1 MRLLFYL
8 NYIQI
13 IKLLEGKMSN
23 ENRRSWNKHAR
34 RYQKKCGFNC
44 NVAHYLSEAYPMEN
58 ELNLLGN
65 VSGLEVLEIGSGAG
79 QCGIAMA
86 KQGAHVTCLDISEE
100 QIAIGCKYAGK
111 ENVNVNFV
119 QGDMEDLSL
128 FSSDLFDL
136 VFSAAAI
143 SYVERID
150 KVFSEVFRVLKDGG
164 RFLFSSVNPFWFAL
178 GATELWPEENNNPSY
193 FYRGPD
199 RWKWNEEDDF
209 EFITYRRP
217 LQDYFNSL
225 IDAGLHI
232 KKFIEL
238 EPVLNRLTEDTFFFM
253 DEKEIEMA
261 KRFPQGM
268 IVLSEKPF

>member
-1 MRLLFYL
+1 
-8 NYIQI
+8 
-13 IKLLEGKMSN
+13 MSN
-23 ENRRSWNKHAR
+23 KNQDSWNRHAR
-34 RYQKKCGFNC
+34 RYQKKCRFNC
-44 NVAHYLSEAYPMEN
+44 NVVHYLSEAYSMES
-58 ELNLLGN
+58 ELDLLGN
-65 VSGLEVLEIGSGAG
+65 VSELKILEIGSGAG

-86 KQGAHVTCLDISEE
+86 KQGADVTCFDISEE
-100 QIAIGCKYAGK
+100 QLAIGRKYAEK
-111 ENVNVNFV
+111 ENANVDFV
-119 QGDMEDLSL
+119 QGNMEDLSL
-128 FSSDLFDL
+128 FASDSFDL

-150 KVFSEVFRVLKDGG
+150 RVFSEVFRVLKDGG

-178 GATELWPEENNNPSY
+178 AATELWPEDNVNPSY

-199 RWKWNEEDDF
+199 HWKWNEEDDF

-225 IDAGLHI
+225 IEAGFQI

-238 EPVLNRLTEDTFFFM
+238 EPVVSRLTEDTFM
-253 DEKEIEMA
+253 NEKEAEMA

-268 IVLSEKPF
+268 IILSEKHKKT